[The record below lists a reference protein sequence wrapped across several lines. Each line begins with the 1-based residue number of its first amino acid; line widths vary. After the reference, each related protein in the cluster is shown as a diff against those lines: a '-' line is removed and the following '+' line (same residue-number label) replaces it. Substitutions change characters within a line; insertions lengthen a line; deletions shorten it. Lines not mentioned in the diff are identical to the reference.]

1 MIPQKIKDILF
12 FICILPLFIQVFLI
26 EITSLFQERP
36 GPIAAGGTTFQ
47 TKQLTYTNTTLSKT
61 INTHTV
67 QQKHVTLKTRKSQL
81 KTAVLSFGTV
91 RSK

>member
-1 MIPQKIKDILF
+1 MYLKAYLQTAF
-12 FICILPLFIQVFLI
+12 FNCIFIYTGFLI

-47 TKQLTYTNTTLSKT
+47 KKQLTYTNTTLNKT

-67 QQKHVTLKTRKSQL
+67 QQLLITLKTQIS
-81 KTAVLSFGTV
+81 
-91 RSK
+91 

>member
-12 FICILPLFIQVFLI
+12 FTFILPLFIQVFLI

-47 TKQLTYTNTTLSKT
+47 TKQLTYTNTTLNKT

-67 QQKHVTLKTRKSQL
+67 QQKHFMLKKKHESL
-81 KTAVLSFGTV
+81 D
-91 RSK
+91 